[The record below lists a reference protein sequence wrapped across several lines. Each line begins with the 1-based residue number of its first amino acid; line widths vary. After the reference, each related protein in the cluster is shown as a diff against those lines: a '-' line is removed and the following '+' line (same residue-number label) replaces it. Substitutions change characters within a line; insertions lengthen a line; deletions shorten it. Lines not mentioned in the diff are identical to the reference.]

1 MRLRIY
7 TYPFVHKLNNKLINT
22 LVNIYVLEREDLKPP
37 QKKIFLVS
45 NRGRQI
51 INSYFT
57 TSIRT
62 ILTLLLPQNSIF
74 L

>member
-7 TYPFVHKLNNKLINT
+7 TYPFVHKLSNKLNKYIGQYLCT
-22 LVNIYVLEREDLKPP
+22 GTGKFKTATKIY
-37 QKKIFLVS
+37 FFVS
-45 NRGRQI
+45 NRERQI